1 MRRTASMLSL
11 VLLTTAM
18 RVASAAEESPGL
30 KKEHPGD
37 TALSEAPDGSYQY
50 KSFPGLSALYTYEG
64 DSPGQSKCESKCLS
78 AWPALLVSAGE
89 KGSRVGDWE
98 VIVRADGS
106 RQWAY
111 KGQAVYT
118 RFHNIPFDAS
128 GEKAGFRPL
137 KP

>member
-1 MRRTASMLSL
+1 MRRTASVLLL
-11 VLLTTAM
+11 VLLSAAIG
-18 RVASAAEESPGL
+18 VATAAEESPGM

-37 TALSEAPDGSYQY
+37 TALSEAADGSYQY
-50 KSFPGLSALYTYEG
+50 KSFPGLSALYVFSG

-78 AWPALLVSAGE
+78 AWPALLVSTGE
-89 KGSRVGDWE
+89 KGERVGDWE
-98 VIVRADGS
+98 VIVHADGT

-111 KGQAVYT
+111 KGQPVYT
-118 RFHNIPFDAS
+118 RYHNIPFDAA